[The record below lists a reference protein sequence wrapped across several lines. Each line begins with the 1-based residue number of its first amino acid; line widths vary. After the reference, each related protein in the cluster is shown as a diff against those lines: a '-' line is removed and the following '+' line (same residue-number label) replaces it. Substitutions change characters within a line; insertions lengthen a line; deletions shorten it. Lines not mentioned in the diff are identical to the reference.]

1 MNVQSNNYHTN
12 IVFTVNLSTSVI
24 RYMDFSRWSYIVD
37 RNSKISLRSLWFSPR
52 LY

>member
-1 MNVQSNNYHTN
+1 MNVQSNNYHAN
-12 IVFTVNLSTSVI
+12 IIFTVTLSASVI

-37 RNSKISLRSLWFSPR
+37 GNSKISLRSLWFSPR